1 MSTCQ
6 KPSPPVENAN
16 CEHVSQDPQTANLQI
31 CTMIIMGNDDDD
43 VGLVGA
49 PLLRSPI
56 ASPNIVGRSE
66 TTLPPPLPLPLLPPQ

>member
-43 VGLVGA
+43 DDDDDGDWG
-49 PLLRSPI
+49 
-56 ASPNIVGRSE
+56 GW
-66 TTLPPPLPLPLLPPQ
+66 